1 MIRIE
6 NISKSYD
13 GVAALREVSFDVGKG
28 EILGLVGPNGSGKT
42 TLLKTLV
49 GVVRPDSGRAW
60 IAGVDSTEDALEARL
75 HVGYSPG
82 DPALYDSLSVLE
94 ILEFA
99 IGFHPQASLSLGK
112 QFLDL
117 FGVPLEKR
125 AGKLSHG
132 MKRKLLLSQALAS
145 QAPVLI
151 LDEPMEGLDPE
162 VRKTAEK
169 ILVEQAGQGR
179 AILMSS
185 HDLAGL
191 ERTCHRVAFLREG
204 RLLDVGKLEHFLAR
218 ASRVLHIRFRESV
231 ESARLPVGKE
241 WTWKGDGLSW
251 SLHTTG
257 NLEAALACL
266 KGLPI
271 ASCRDASGGLEEV
284 FDALY
289 GEEKTL

>member
-1 MIRIE
+1 MIRIK

-42 TLLKTLV
+42 TLLKSLV
-49 GVVRPDSGRAW
+49 GVVRPDSGQAW
-60 IAGVDSTEDALEARL
+60 IAGVDSTEDALEARK
-75 HVGYSPG
+75 HVGYAPG

-99 IGFHPQASLSLGK
+99 IGFHPEADLSLGMK
-112 QFLDL
+112 LLDL
-117 FGVPLEKR
+117 FGVSLEKR

-132 MKRKLLLSQALAS
+132 MKRKLLLAQALAS

-169 ILVEQAGQGR
+169 ILVELAGRER

-204 RLLDVGKLEHFLAR
+204 RLLDVGELEDFLEQ
-218 ASRVLHIRFRESV
+218 ASRVLRIRFRESV
-231 ESARLPVGKE
+231 ERAQLPIGKE
-241 WTWKGDGLSW
+241 WTWKGEGLSW
-251 SLHTTG
+251 SMHTAG
-257 NLEAALACL
+257 NLEDALSSL
-266 KGLPI
+266 KGLPV

-289 GEEKTL
+289 GEEESP